1 MAGSLL
7 TGIEMPELIAASL
20 ADYEALAAKL
30 ARDPQLMAAIK
41 LKLERNRAS
50 TPLFNTEHF
59 TRHIEAAYAAI
70 HQRAQR
76 GLAADHIWVPPQ
88 AA

>member
-1 MAGSLL
+1 
-7 TGIEMPELIAASL
+7 
-20 ADYEALAAKL
+20 
-30 ARDPQLMAAIK
+30 MAAIK